1 MKCKNNVLRHT
12 SYFLRKYALIT
23 LLSSISLGL
32 FGQSDVNKD
41 LNSASPSFTLVLD
54 AGHGGKDSGC
64 LGKYSMEK
72 DIVLSLCKLIKGQLL
87 EKDHKIDVILTR
99 DKDEFIPLH
108 ERSRLANDVNA
119 DLFISVHCNG
129 VKNTKVHGSETFVM
143 GLHKAEENLAV
154 AKRENESIYL
164 ESDYQTQYQG
174 YDPNSPIGHILLSTY
189 QNIYLDKSIA
199 LASKVEDK
207 LSSLGKVSRGVKQAG
222 FVVLR
227 EATMPSVLIE
237 AGFLTNLNDEA
248 YLMSTEGQKAV
259 AEKISLAILEMK
271 KDLKKE
277 EVVKKGKIEIKP
289 ISSRDYAPDI
299 AQASD
304 VLYKLQLA
312 ALSKKPTP
320 KVLEPFEV
328 FPHLEVIVS
337 NGVSKILVGEFD
349 NLERALHY
357 QDTMRQRGYTD
368 AFLVKM

>member
-1 MKCKNNVLRHT
+1 MG
-12 SYFLRKYALIT
+12 
-23 LLSSISLGL
+23 ISLGL
-32 FGQSDVNKD
+32 PGQSHVNKD
-41 LNSASPSFTLVLD
+41 LNSNASAFTIVLD

-64 LGKYSMEK
+64 LGKHSQEK
-72 DIVLSLCKLIKGQLL
+72 HIALSLCQLINDDLNA
-87 EKDHKIDVILTR
+87 KDQDIRVILTR

-108 ERSRLANDVNA
+108 ERSKLANDVNA

-129 VKNTKVHGSETFVM
+129 VKNTNVHGSETFVM

-164 ESDYQTQYQG
+164 ESDYQTQYEG
-174 YDPNSPIGHILLSTY
+174 YDPNSPVGHILLSTY

-199 LASKVEDK
+199 LASKVDDK
-207 LSSLGKVSRGVKQAG
+207 LSALGKVSRGVKQAG

-237 AGFLTNLNDEA
+237 AGFLTNLDDEA
-248 YLMSTEGQKAV
+248 YLMSREGQKAV

-271 KDLKKE
+271 KDLNKE
-277 EVVKKGKIEIKP
+277 EVVKKGKKEAP
-289 ISSRDYAPDI
+289 ISSRDNAPEI
-299 AQASD
+299 TQSPE

-312 ALSKKPTP
+312 ALSNKPTP
-320 KVLEPFEV
+320 KALEPFEV

-337 NGVSKILVGEFD
+337 NGISKILVGEFD